1 MANEIILEKVIAEMS
16 VDFPQLSP
24 IEILVAQV
32 AVRRYC
38 EKLSQATAKLKITK
52 KGKPMYQDSELV
64 KCQECQALGLFAPDL
79 YGNSKFHHKIPS
91 KRVGYFTFTLD
102 HKN

>member
-38 EKLSQATAKLKITK
+38 EKLS
-52 KGKPMYQDSELV
+52 
-64 KCQECQALGLFAPDL
+64 
-79 YGNSKFHHKIPS
+79 
-91 KRVGYFTFTLD
+91 
-102 HKN
+102 